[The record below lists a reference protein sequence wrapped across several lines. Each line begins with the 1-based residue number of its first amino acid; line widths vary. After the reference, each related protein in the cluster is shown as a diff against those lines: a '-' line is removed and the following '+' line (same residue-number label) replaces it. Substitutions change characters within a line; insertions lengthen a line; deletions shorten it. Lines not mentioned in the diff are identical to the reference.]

1 MIINKFMETLLFT
14 TTTGSMPTLVKNPKF
29 FDNIPTIL
37 KEQAL
42 EFLLEVLKKEKPE
55 IFKETK

>member
-1 MIINKFMETLLFT
+1 METLLFT

-42 EFLLEVLKKEKPE
+42 DFLLEILKKEKPE
-55 IFKETK
+55 IFIEK